1 MVDNRT
7 PEERELGVLNEPQP
21 AADTVEVDAGTSSA
35 IHEVEVEAKQ
45 LIAGDV
51 AQDLPLEERIL

>member
-21 AADTVEVDAGTSSA
+21 AAGTVEVDAGTSSA
-35 IHEVEVEAKQ
+35 IHELEVEAQ
-45 LIAGDV
+45 QINPGDV
-51 AQDLPLEERIL
+51 AADLPLEERIL

>member
-21 AADTVEVDAGTSSA
+21 PADTVEVDAGTSSA

-45 LIAGDV
+45 LITGDV